1 MADNF
6 NLAKFLRNNP
16 LLNESIGGYRD
27 IRPLR
32 EDKEFDEWCQDNP
45 EDCKKYKQSQADA
58 DKAFTDKFGSYSS
71 DEGEYKVV
79 ATNDDNDL
87 DPNAIAKAIP
97 GFDPNNFEILYKG
110 DPYGGWQDNPNTAA
124 VIASLKSKDGEFIAK
139 KNSKLSETMSGE
151 QSMTAGSDWEYK
163 DDEFVTA
170 VGEVDSALG
179 VNVGDVIR
187 NPNGSETLTVKRIVK
202 KVNRGDDPENPKYP
216 IYTAYLD
223 SSIKAGRD
231 EYPFD
236 LYTLSKAIERG
247 GYELNPVKEAKGY
260 IQEIQM
266 EGENPWLDDSIDG
279 KKIGNWVANYDDQ
292 MGTVYLEHPM
302 IEDIIVYATPGWE
315 GIEGIALAISEDG
328 EEKPWNEDG
337 IVPGSKSS
345 YESFEEYAADMVD
358 VLNDIE
364 FELTINQMIEGI
376 EKGAGWIDPDYVQDT
391 WENSSDIPFDS
402 VASEIYTRL
411 IDAGLLFYPDEDE
424 PLEAGMQVRSLDQLN
439 EADEEDAYFDYK
451 NNRRS
456 FLPSPDEFQGA
467 LDSSEMSQQDFMM
480 SLAHKDFDGDV
491 SAIVKKTI
499 DGLRAGGFDDQDII
513 DFLATDFSLDEEVS
527 GVQMEG
533 EEFNWKPIN
542 QQGKTPFKNLTV
554 TITDDEIKVLADDG
568 FSSQS
573 YTKDDIKKAIKT
585 GEYLR
590 FRGHNLQ
597 LNTKMKAWA
606 NS

>member
-16 LLNESIGGYRD
+16 LLNESIGGYKD
-27 IRPLR
+27 IKLMK
-32 EDKEFDEWCQDNP
+32 EDAG
-45 EDCKKYKQSQADA
+45 Y
-58 DKAFTDKFGSYSS
+58 T
-71 DEGEYKVV
+71 VV

-124 VIASLKSKDGEFIAK
+124 VIASLKSGDGEFIAK
-139 KNSKLSETMSGE
+139 KNSKLKE
-151 QSMTAGSDWEYK
+151 
-163 DDEFVTA
+163 
-170 VGEVDSALG
+170 
-179 VNVGDVIR
+179 
-187 NPNGSETLTVKRIVK
+187 
-202 KVNRGDDPENPKYP
+202 
-216 IYTAYLD
+216 
-223 SSIKAGRD
+223 
-231 EYPFD
+231 
-236 LYTLSKAIERG
+236 
-247 GYELNPVKEAKGY
+247 GYEDDDDIDYADYGVDPMDPDRRAIVRVMQDMRDLQNMKGPSLIGGIKDWLKGLKSDYEFNKKFKNSPFKMNEAKGY

-279 KKIGNWVANYDDQ
+279 KKIGNWVVNYDDQ

-302 IEDIIVYATPGWE
+302 IKDITVYATPGWE
-315 GIEGIALAISEDG
+315 GVEGIALVISEDG

-337 IVPGSKSS
+337 IVPGSRSS

-439 EADEEDAYFDYK
+439 EAEEEDAYFDYK

-533 EEFNWKPIN
+533 VEFNWKPIN